1 MIFVSELVNTPLAEH
16 YPKWLISSQAMVA
29 LEKKKKKKDTLIMF
43 AQQSVSGIYII
54 QDIFVAGIY

>member
-1 MIFVSELVNTPLAEH
+1 MTYTLSNDSSRKKASIDTP
-16 YPKWLISSQAMVA
+16 
-29 LEKKKKKKDTLIMF
+29 IMF